1 MLEYHCEWDPIYPEK
16 PDRILKPYERCKF
29 YNLVDKC
36 VEIKVKIKKKK
47 IKYSRQRYFYY
58 KGTFSK
64 R

>member
-36 VEIKVKIKKKK
+36 VDIKVNWQLLEPKW
-47 IKYSRQRYFYY
+47 
-58 KGTFSK
+58 
-64 R
+64 

>member
-36 VEIKVKIKKKK
+36 VDIKVNLLNYQSLTEMIST
-47 IKYSRQRYFYY
+47 SRQ
-58 KGTFSK
+58 
-64 R
+64 